1 MFVGPK
7 IVMDWSEMRAVI
19 KIRQKQWDY
28 ISRFYVSIFGGK
40 LLESKTSN
48 DDVNIVGVDLLNF
61 WGCTDTSQK
70 RMLAE
75 SILVEVN
82 DLSSQAAATTK
93 NYTFFNLENLSFRE
107 MTFCF
112 ESIRMIRLV
121 ADIWDVFWAETFEM
135 LAMQLFNCKNSFKVR
150 WGNPPGLLKKAGR
163 ENELPKK

>member
-1 MFVGPK
+1 
-7 IVMDWSEMRAVI
+7 MRHEV
-19 KIRQKQWDY
+19 
-28 ISRFYVSIFGGK
+28 YVSIFGGK

-121 ADIWDVFWAETFEM
+121 ADFCDVF
-135 LAMQLFNCKNSFKVR
+135 
-150 WGNPPGLLKKAGR
+150 
-163 ENELPKK
+163 